1 MLIQNGVLRG
11 HSCRQLKLVLTSTL
25 TLIYLHIPF
34 CKQKCSYCNF
44 HFSTSLQ
51 YKEEMIAALKKEI
64 FLRKDELQN
73 RNLKSLYFGG
83 GTPSILK
90 VDELQSIIDEV
101 LTYFSFDENIE
112 ITLEANPDDLDTKF
126 VRELA
131 KTPFNRLSIGTQSF
145 FEEDLKLMNRAH
157 NSTEAESSIK
167 RAQDYGFENI
177 SIDLIYGSPT
187 SNLEIWKKNLKKT
200 IELQVPHVS
209 SYALTI
215 EPKTA
220 LNTWIAQGK
229 IAAPK
234 EAEQHQEFFY
244 MTDFLKD
251 HGFDHY
257 EISNFGK
264 PGFHSKHNSAYWKYE
279 EYLGLGPSAHSYN
292 GRNERSWNIAN
303 NKKYIDL
310 LGQNT
315 LAKETEIL
323 SEKDQYNEM
332 LMIGLRTV
340 WGVDVSSLKEKFSA
354 QILDY
359 FQKEIRTKLE
369 EGTLIIEDNHLKIPE
384 KHWFLADGIASD
396 LFLV

>member
-1 MLIQNGVLRG
+1 M
-11 HSCRQLKLVLTSTL
+11 
-25 TLIYLHIPF
+25 IYLHIPF

-44 HFSTSLQ
+44 HFSTSLK
-51 YKEEMIAALKKEI
+51 YKEDMVAAIKKEI
-64 FLRKDELQN
+64 GLRKNELESK
-73 RNLKSLYFGG
+73 NLKSLYFGG

-90 VDELQSIIDEV
+90 VDELQSIVDEV
-101 LTYFSFDENIE
+101 LKHFSFDPDIE
-112 ITLEANPDDLDTKF
+112 ITLEANPDDLDKNF
-126 VRELA
+126 LKDLS

-310 LGQNT
+310 LGQNS

>member
-90 VDELQSIIDEV
+90 VDELKSIIDEV

-340 WGVDVSSLKEKFSA
+340 WGVDVSSLKEKFST

>member
-1 MLIQNGVLRG
+1 M
-11 HSCRQLKLVLTSTL
+11 
-25 TLIYLHIPF
+25 IYLHIPF

-51 YKEEMIAALKKEI
+51 YKEEMIVALKKEI

-90 VDELQSIIDEV
+90 VDELQSVIDEV
-101 LTYFSFDENIE
+101 LKYFSFDENIE
-112 ITLEANPDDLDTKF
+112 ITLEANPDDLDNKF

-157 NSTEAESSIK
+157 NSIEAESSIK

-209 SYALTI
+209 SYALTV

-220 LNTWIAQGK
+220 LNTWISQGK

-332 LMIGLRTV
+332 LMIGLRTI
-340 WGVDVSSLKEKFSA
+340 WGVDVSSLKEKFSPE
-354 QILDY
+354 ILDY
-359 FQKEIRTKLE
+359 FQKVIRNKLE
-369 EGTLIIEDNHLKIPE
+369 EGTLMIEDNHLKIPE